1 MVARTRAK
9 FESVA
14 EDLDER
20 GRRRW
25 SAVEARSWGW
35 GGVVALSQATG
46 LSRNTIT
53 KGIQEL
59 DDPSS
64 LPDSGRQRRA
74 GGGRK
79 SRQAEQPGLVP
90 ALEKLV
96 EAETRGDPGSPLRWC
111 CRSTRSLAAALQK
124 MGYTVSHTKVS
135 QLLKSQGF
143 SLQSNRKTREG
154 KQHPDRNAQF
164 EYIARR
170 VKSQLRRGQPA
181 LSVDTK
187 KKEVLGN
194 RKNSGQTYRRKRD
207 PIQVDVHDFPDEKL
221 GKAIPYGVYDIG
233 LNEAAVSVGITHDT
247 AEFAVGAICRWW
259 ARLGRKRYRTPKRLL
274 ITADSGGSNSSRN
287 RLWKL
292 KLQEFADSTGM
303 IVEVL
308 HFPPGTSKW
317 NKIEHRLFCH
327 ITRNWRGVPLET
339 LEVVV
344 KLIGGTRT
352 REGLEVHAW
361 VDARQYPKGRKVTNR
376 EFEEIA
382 IKPAEFHGEWN
393 YEIHPRK

>member
-1 MVARTRAK
+1 
-9 FESVA
+9 
-14 EDLDER
+14 
-20 GRRRW
+20 
-25 SAVEARSWGW
+25 
-35 GGVVALSQATG
+35 
-46 LSRNTIT
+46 
-53 KGIQEL
+53 
-59 DDPSS
+59 
-64 LPDSGRQRRA
+64 
-74 GGGRK
+74 
-79 SRQAEQPGLVP
+79 
-90 ALEKLV
+90 
-96 EAETRGDPGSPLRWC
+96 
-111 CRSTRSLAAALQK
+111 

-154 KQHPDRNAQF
+154 RRHPDRNAQF
-164 EYIARR
+164 EYIAQR

-194 RKNSGQTYRRKRD
+194 LKNPGRTYRRKGD
-207 PIQVDVHDFPDEKL
+207 PIEVDVHDFPDAKL

-247 AEFAVGAICRWW
+247 AEFAVGAIRRWW
-259 ARLGRKRYRTPKRLL
+259 VRLGQKRYRTPKRLL
-274 ITADSGGSNSSRN
+274 ITADSGGSNSARN

-292 KLQEFADSTGM
+292 KLQELADSTGM

-327 ITRNWRGVPLET
+327 ITRNWRGIPLET

-344 KLIGGTRT
+344 RLIGGTRT

-361 VDARQYPKGRKVTNR
+361 IDAKTYPKGRKVTDP
-376 EFEEIA
+376 EFDEIA
-382 IKPAEFHGEWN
+382 IKPSTFHGEWN